1 MNRIEDI
8 VSAVKLEEL
17 KNIAKV
23 GELLHKKDE
32 EEKKKCI
39 CKWGIALI
47 GVVILTVVAF
57 AVYKYLSKDNMD
69 DFDDFDDFDDDFED
83 DFEDFEDECEDFVD
97 ETVEKVKDAVEATA
111 EDAE

>member
-39 CKWGIALI
+39 CKWGSYSRS
-47 GVVILTVVAF
+47 GSFCSV
-57 AVYKYLSKDNMD
+57 
-69 DFDDFDDFDDDFED
+69 
-83 DFEDFEDECEDFVD
+83 
-97 ETVEKVKDAVEATA
+97 
-111 EDAE
+111 

>member
-17 KNIAKV
+17 KNMVKV
-23 GELLHKKDE
+23 GDILQKKEE

-47 GVVILTVVAF
+47 GAVILAVVAF

-69 DFDDFDDFDDDFED
+69 DFDYFDDFDDDFED
-83 DFEDFEDECEDFVD
+83 DFEDFEDEAEDFVD
-97 ETVEKVKDAVEATA
+97 EEEEKAEEAVEEAA

>member
-1 MNRIEDI
+1 MVVYYIQIFIERTDCKMNRIEDI

-39 CKWGIALI
+39 
-47 GVVILTVVAF
+47 
-57 AVYKYLSKDNMD
+57 
-69 DFDDFDDFDDDFED
+69 
-83 DFEDFEDECEDFVD
+83 
-97 ETVEKVKDAVEATA
+97 
-111 EDAE
+111 

>member
-32 EEKKKCI
+32 EEKKNVFAS
-39 CKWGIALI
+39 GAL
-47 GVVILTVVAF
+47 L
-57 AVYKYLSKDNMD
+57 
-69 DFDDFDDFDDDFED
+69 
-83 DFEDFEDECEDFVD
+83 
-97 ETVEKVKDAVEATA
+97 
-111 EDAE
+111 